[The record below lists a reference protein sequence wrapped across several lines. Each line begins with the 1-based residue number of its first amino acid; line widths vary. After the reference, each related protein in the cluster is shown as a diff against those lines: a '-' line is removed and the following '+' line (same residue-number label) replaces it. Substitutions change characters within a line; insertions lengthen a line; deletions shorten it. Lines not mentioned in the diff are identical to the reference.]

1 MPAMIDPASDCPDPA
16 PRAVAVPL
24 PPAAPLRAARLALMV
39 AALLASVIAAAIATG
54 CRSVPMT
61 GRKQLLVGSE
71 AKEIEMGKQA
81 YAELMASETPSTNAA
96 AAALVQRVGDRI
108 AAASGRT
115 DYEWEFRLIAGETPN
130 AFCLPGGKVA
140 VYEGILPVCQ
150 SEAGLAGVMSHEVAH
165 ALARHGGERMNQQ
178 MVVNGL
184 GAGVNILT
192 GQMDE
197 KKKQMIAGAYGAASK
212 YGVVLPYS
220 RKHESEADAIGLT
233 LMAQAGYDPSEASEF
248 WTRFG
253 ASAGPKP
260 PEFLSTHP
268 ADAKR
273 AAALRT
279 QLPEAMAV
287 YNAAAVQYGQG
298 DAVPGVAIQ
307 TVSYEEPAE

>member
-1 MPAMIDPASDCPDPA
+1 MQKLQRPAHALRSRLVGVSMRQA
-16 PRAVAVPL
+16 AVL
-24 PPAAPLRAARLALMV
+24 L
-39 AALLASVIAAAIATG
+39 LLAGSLLAGTIAVG

-71 AKEIEMGKQA
+71 AKEIEMGKQS
-81 YAELMASETPSTNAA
+81 YLELMAGETPSPNAEAA
-96 AAALVQRVGDRI
+96 AMVERVGRRI
-108 AAASGRT
+108 AAVSGRD

-150 SEAGLAGVMSHEVAH
+150 SEAGLAVVMSHEVAH

-178 MVVNGL
+178 MIVNGL
-184 GAGVNILT
+184 GAGVNLMT
-192 GQMDE
+192 GQMDD
-197 KKKQMIAGAYGAASK
+197 KKKQMINGAYGVASK

-233 LMAQAGYDPSEASEF
+233 LMSQAGYDPSEAPDF
-248 WTRFG
+248 WSRF
-253 ASAGPKP
+253 SATSGSKP

-273 AAALRT
+273 AAALRA
-279 QLPEAMAV
+279 QLPEALAV
-287 YNAAAVQYGQG
+287 YNAAATQHGLG
-298 DAVPGVAIQ
+298 ETVPGVAVQ
-307 TVSYEEPAE
+307 QVSYEEPAE